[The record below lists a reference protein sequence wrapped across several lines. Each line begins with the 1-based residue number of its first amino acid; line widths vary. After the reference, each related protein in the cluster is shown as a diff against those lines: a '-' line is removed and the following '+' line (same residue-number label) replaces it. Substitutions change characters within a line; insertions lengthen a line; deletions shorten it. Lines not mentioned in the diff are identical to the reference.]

1 MKYTLNK
8 HTISVLKFLKIK
20 EMLIKYTVSVIGEEI
35 VNQIEPEN
43 NLDKII
49 NSLKETSEMREILI
63 IEGVPPFSRTEDIRD
78 ELKKSKIGGM
88 IIDTLKILKILK
100 VLQVSRKVK
109 KYFLKSK
116 DKYPLIKKKLE
127 KIKLFSDLEKEIIY
141 CIGENAEVL
150 DRASSELKMIRKEII
165 KKEQNIKDKLEKIIR
180 SSQFSDIIQDPIITI
195 RQDRYVIPI
204 KQGRKGKFPGIIH
217 DKSDSGATL
226 FIEPFVLVDLNN
238 SLRQL
243 VKDEEREVLKILQKI
258 TFHIGERADDIYDNF
273 VCLGEI
279 DFIYAR
285 AVLANKMKA
294 VEPKINQKGFI
305 NLNQAR
311 HPLLSG
317 NVVSINIHVGKKFNV
332 LLITGPNTGGKTVAL
347 KTVGIIS
354 LMAQCGLHIP
364 AKEGSEIAIFDKIFC
379 DIGDEQ
385 NIEQSLSTFSS
396 HMKYIVQILEEADNH
411 SLVLLD
417 ELGAGTDP
425 TEGAALSMAVLDML
439 RQKKIRVI
447 ATTHHDALKTYAYLT
462 DGVCNARVEFDERTL
477 KPTYQISIGLP
488 GKSCA
493 FIISRRLG
501 LTSEV
506 ISRARKYLTRE
517 KVKVDSLIEKIE
529 QDKRAIEQEK
539 KQIEKIKQSNCIIKD
554 QLENELIKSEKDKK
568 EKMMKAYQE
577 AEEII
582 KKTQNRTN
590 QIIKSLKNK
599 KISDKQL
606 NKDVIN
612 EIKIITQKISEEK
625 IKIDIKEKNS
635 KNKKIEKGDHVL
647 IKSLNK
653 SGEVISIS
661 PKTEKCKVQ
670 TGNMKMLV
678 SIFEVEKI
686 NRVKKET
693 ENTNIFES
701 ITNKKSY
708 GEDNQFL
715 SKIKNFKNQLSIR
728 RLKVEEALVKLEK
741 YLDDAYYLGISPVYI
756 IHGKGKGIL
765 REEVGKLLNIIPY
778 IESFRI
784 GSLSEGGIGVTVA
797 YLKK

>member
-1 MKYTLNK
+1 MKYILDK
-8 HTISVLKFLKIK
+8 HTLSVLKFLKIK

-43 NLDKII
+43 DLGKIT

-88 IIDTLKILKILK
+88 IIDALKILKILK
-100 VLQVSRKVK
+100 VLQVSRNVK

-116 DKYPLIKKKLE
+116 EKYPLIKKKLE

-165 KKEQNIKDKLEKIIR
+165 KKEQTIKDKLEKIIR
-180 SSQFSDIIQDPIITI
+180 SSQFSDIIQDPIVTI

-243 VKDEEREVLKILQKI
+243 VKDEEREILKILQKI
-258 TFHIGERADDIYDNF
+258 TFHIGEKADDIYDNF

-285 AVLANKMKA
+285 AALADKMKA

-317 NVVSINIHVGKKFNV
+317 KVVSINIHVGKKFNV
-332 LLITGPNTGGKTVAL
+332 LVITGPNTGGKTVAL

-364 AKEGSEIAIFDKIFC
+364 AKEGSEIAIFDKVFC

-396 HMKYIVQILEEADNH
+396 HMKYIVQILEEADDH

-506 ISRARKYLTRE
+506 ISRARKYLARE

-529 QDKRAIEQEK
+529 QDKRAIEEEK
-539 KQIEKIKQSNCIIKD
+539 KQIEKIKQSTSIIKD
-554 QLENELIKSEKDKK
+554 QLEDELIRSEESKK

-582 KKTQNRTN
+582 KKTQNRAN

-599 KISDKQL
+599 KIFDKQL

-612 EIKIITQKISEEK
+612 EIKTITRKISEEK
-625 IKIDIKEKNS
+625 IKIDTREKNS
-635 KNKKIEKGDHVL
+635 KNQKIEKGDYVL
-647 IKSLNK
+647 IKKLNK

-678 SIFEVEKI
+678 SIFDVEKI
-686 NRVKKET
+686 NRAKKET
-693 ENTNIFES
+693 ENINIFKS
-701 ITNKKSY
+701 IPNKKSY

-728 RLKVEEALVKLEK
+728 RLKVEEAQVKLEK

-784 GSLSEGGIGVTVA
+784 GSLSEGGIGVTVV